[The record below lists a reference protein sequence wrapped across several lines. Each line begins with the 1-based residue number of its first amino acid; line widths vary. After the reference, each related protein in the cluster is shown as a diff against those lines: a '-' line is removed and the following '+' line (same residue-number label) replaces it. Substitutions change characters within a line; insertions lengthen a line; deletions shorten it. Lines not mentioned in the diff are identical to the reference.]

1 MGMDQVLSAIVNG
14 LEAQNSGKKR
24 AAAEALQ
31 TVEQLAESPWP
42 LDLVDDF
49 LRACFSAF
57 LLEIVGTLLRLLIR
71 YHCLVYVR
79 IVYTR
84 HDLKASVS

>member
-31 TVEQLAESPWP
+31 AVEQLAESPWA

-57 LLEIVGTLLRLLIR
+57 LLEI
-71 YHCLVYVR
+71 
-79 IVYTR
+79 
-84 HDLKASVS
+84 ASVSQRELCGSTHLVEKLPGLIFLFGFTKG